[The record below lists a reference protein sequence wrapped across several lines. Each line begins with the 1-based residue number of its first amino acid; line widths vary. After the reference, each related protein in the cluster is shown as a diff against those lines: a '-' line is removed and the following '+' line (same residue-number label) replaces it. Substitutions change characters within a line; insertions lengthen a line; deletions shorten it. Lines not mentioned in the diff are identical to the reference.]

1 MLNRGISDYTMA
13 SNGKDTTMA
22 SPEHGEEEQ
31 QNILRR
37 VASLPLVNSACDL
50 AATAYVSTK
59 ESHPYVR
66 SICDM
71 AEKGVTSITSAAV
84 SSAQPVVTKLEPE
97 GTTEEEC
104 VSEVPDKVEGNL
116 PVLQQTADEA
126 TSETQELTS
135 VSLEEVKETM
145 ITVVDMTKEAVQDS
159 MKTTKSV
166 VTDSMSTV
174 VESRMGQLA
183 ISAMEAVLE
192 KSEELL
198 DHYLP
203 MTDDELAELAES
215 VEGAEISSAQPQEHR
230 SYFVRLG
237 SLSTKLRQRAYRY
250 SLNKMRHTSQ
260 SIREALSQLHETM
273 GLIEYL
279 KQGVSLQEVQEKF
292 HHTWLSWNREQP
304 KSSEIKDLGKPEME
318 SETLAMSRSI
328 IQQLQDACQML
339 VSGIQG
345 LPTNFQ
351 DKVKQMYHNME
362 ELHASFSTA
371 HSFQDL
377 SSSLLTQSQEM
388 VTKAQEYVD
397 ELMAYVMETTPLSWV
412 VGPFIPLGLQDFGIT
427 FCGETDFEGY
437 VYLCSGVLLILLFL
451 EGSVFHLIRTHLQ
464 KPNKNSKQDV
474 FSKVLSQLLVHA
486 DHGLGSMLPPLKRST
501 TETSH
506 FPVILPSV
514 IYPQLRL
521 HLNLKVRA
529 LKVTGRRLDHHRPA
543 AMHMLVNL
551 GFWWQLMICP
561 AILRVGATK

>member
-1 MLNRGISDYTMA
+1 MA
-13 SNGKDTTMA
+13 SNGKETTMA

-31 QNILRR
+31 ENVLRR
-37 VASLPLVNSACDL
+37 VASLPLVNSAYDL
-50 AATAYVSTK
+50 AATAYASTK

-71 AEKGVTSITSAAV
+71 AEKGVTSITSVAV

-97 GTTEEEC
+97 VTTAEEC
-104 VSEVPDKVEGNL
+104 ASEVPDKVEDNL
-116 PVLQQTADEA
+116 PIPQQTADEV
-126 TSETQELTS
+126 TSEAQELASSRLTD
-135 VSLEEVKETM
+135 VKETM
-145 ITVVDMTKEAVQDS
+145 IRMVDITKEAVQDS
-159 MKTTKSV
+159 MKSTKSV

-183 ISAMEAVLE
+183 ISGMEAVLE

-203 MTDDELAELAES
+203 MTDEELAEIAES
-215 VEGAEISSAQPQEHR
+215 VEGAEVSSAQPQERR

-250 SLNKMRHTSQ
+250 SLNKMRDTSQ
-260 SIREALSQLHETM
+260 SIREALSQLHQTM
-273 GLIEYL
+273 GLIEHL

-292 HHTWLSWNREQP
+292 HHIWVSWNRKQTQG
-304 KSSEIKDLGKPEME
+304 SEIKDLAKPEME

-339 VSGIQG
+339 VSSIQG

-351 DKVKQMYHNME
+351 DKVQQVYHHTE

-397 ELMAYVMETTPLSWV
+397 ELMAYMMANTPLSWV
-412 VGPFIPLGLQDFGIT
+412 VGPFTPSDKVSADSIEPQNQ
-427 FCGETDFEGY
+427 ENEAEEAE
-437 VYLCSGVLLILLFL
+437 VL
-451 EGSVFHLIRTHLQ
+451 TA
-464 KPNKNSKQDV
+464 SKAKED
-474 FSKVLSQLLVHA
+474 L
-486 DHGLGSMLPPLKRST
+486 
-501 TETSH
+501 
-506 FPVILPSV
+506 
-514 IYPQLRL
+514 
-521 HLNLKVRA
+521 
-529 LKVTGRRLDHHRPA
+529 
-543 AMHMLVNL
+543 
-551 GFWWQLMICP
+551 
-561 AILRVGATK
+561 

>member
-1 MLNRGISDYTMA
+1 MCLPAFPEQGISDYTMA

-31 QNILRR
+31 QNVLRR
-37 VASLPLVNSACDL
+37 VASLPLVNSAYDL
-50 AATAYVSTK
+50 AATAYASTK

-104 VSEVPDKVEGNL
+104 VSEVPDKVEENL

-145 ITVVDMTKEAVQDS
+145 IRVVDMTKEAVQDS

-183 ISAMEAVLE
+183 ISGMEAVLE

-215 VEGAEISSAQPQEHR
+215 VEGAEVSSAQPQEHR

-250 SLNKMRHTSQ
+250 SLNKMRHTNQ

-292 HHTWLSWNREQP
+292 HHIWLSWNREQP
-304 KSSEIKDLGKPEME
+304 ESSEIKDLAKPEME

-339 VSGIQG
+339 VASIQG

-412 VGPFIPLGLQDFGIT
+412 VGPFIPLGK
-427 FCGETDFEGY
+427 
-437 VYLCSGVLLILLFL
+437 
-451 EGSVFHLIRTHLQ
+451 GSADAIEPENQ
-464 KPNKNSKQDV
+464 ENEASEACKSK
-474 FSKVLSQLLVHA
+474 
-486 DHGLGSMLPPLKRST
+486 
-501 TETSH
+501 E
-506 FPVILPSV
+506 
-514 IYPQLRL
+514 
-521 HLNLKVRA
+521 A
-529 LKVTGRRLDHHRPA
+529 L
-543 AMHMLVNL
+543 
-551 GFWWQLMICP
+551 
-561 AILRVGATK
+561 